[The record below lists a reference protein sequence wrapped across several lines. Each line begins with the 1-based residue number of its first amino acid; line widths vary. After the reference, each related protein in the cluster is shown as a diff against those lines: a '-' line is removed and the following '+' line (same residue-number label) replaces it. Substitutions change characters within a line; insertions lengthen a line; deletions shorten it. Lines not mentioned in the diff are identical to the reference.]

1 MKTDAQL
8 QKDVMDELKWD
19 PRVTSSEIG
28 VSASNGVVT
37 LNGTVPTY
45 AEKLAAERAAQRVQ
59 GVKAIAEE
67 IQVKLTGE
75 HARTDAEVA
84 EAVINSLKSHVWVPT
99 QIQAIVSKGWVTL
112 RGEVKWEYEKSA
124 AADAV
129 RHLTGVSGISNEI
142 ILKPTVQ
149 PTAVKD
155 AIEKALKRNAEIDAR
170 NVKVTTD
177 GSKVTLSGRVQSWA
191 EKDAAGR
198 AAWSAPGVL
207 CVQNDIT
214 LSFG

>member
-1 MKTDAQL
+1 MKMDAQL

-67 IQVKLTGE
+67 IQVELTGE

-177 GSKVTLSGRVQSWA
+177 GSKVTLSGRVRSWA

-198 AAWSAPGVL
+198 AAWSTPGVL